1 MSTGF
6 RKTLKAL
13 DWFGRTVE
21 NALLV
26 VLFVFIMLLPIWQIA
41 DREIPSVS
49 QFVFWPL
56 YKTLGSPLGV
66 EELIRLIVFWLAMI
80 AAIAAARDDRHIR
93 IDALSH
99 VLPERAVDVTRILV
113 DVFAAIVCGVVAWFA
128 YQYVKAESG
137 WGTDVLAGTVLSTPA
152 WVAHVIF
159 PIAFVLI
166 SYRFLILAITKLFE
180 MFRSEPAEAAE

>member
-1 MSTGF
+1 MPTGF
-6 RKTLKAL
+6 RKTLDAL
-13 DWFGRTVE
+13 DWFGRTIE

-26 VLFVFIMLLPIWQIA
+26 VLFIFVMLLPIWQIA
-41 DREIPSVS
+41 DRELPAVS
-49 QFVFWPL
+49 RIVFWFL

-99 VLPERAVDVTRILV
+99 VLPDRAVDVTRILV
-113 DVFAAIVCGVVAWFA
+113 DLFAAAVCGVVAWFA
-128 YQYVKAESG
+128 FEYVKAESG
-137 WGTDVLAGTVLSTPA
+137 WGTEVLENTALSTPA
-152 WVAHVIF
+152 WIAHVIF

-166 SYRFLILAITKLFE
+166 SYRFLILAIRKLYE
-180 MFRSEPAEAAE
+180 MFRGKPVEAAE